1 MSLTLRDL
9 VDAARESAA
18 SRRAR
23 IPLASI
29 RAEAELMAAESDG
42 PGRFRNALEGPGV
55 ALIAEVKGASPLRG
69 ALREEFEPVDLARG
83 YEDNG
88 AAAISVLTEE
98 RFFAGALGHLRAV
111 SQVVDL
117 PVMRKDFISD
127 FYQVYEAAAA
137 GASAIL
143 LIVEILSRS
152 QVHELTEAAQSVGL
166 DTLVEVHR
174 PDSIE
179 AAMNAGSGLI
189 GVNNRNL
196 ETMHVDIEHSLRL
209 APFLPDGFLAV
220 SESGIESVTD
230 VQMIRAAGYDAA
242 LVGTALVTAADPNSL
257 LQELAKG

>member
-1 MSLTLRDL
+1 MILTLRDL

-23 IPLASI
+23 IPLASV
-29 RAEAELMAAESDG
+29 RAEAELIAADG
-42 PGRFRNALEGPGV
+42 RGSGRFRNALEGPGV

-69 ALREEFEPVDLARG
+69 PLREDFEPVDLARG
-83 YEDNG
+83 FEEHG
-88 AAAISVLTEE
+88 AAAISVLTEGH
-98 RFFAGALGHLRAV
+98 FFAGALGHLRAV

-117 PVMRKDFISD
+117 PVMRKDFITGL
-127 FYQVYEAAAA
+127 YQVYEAAAA

-152 QVHELTEAAQSVGL
+152 QVHELAEAARSVGL

-174 PDSIE
+174 PDSIDT
-179 AAMNAGSGLI
+179 AMNAGSGLI
-189 GVNNRNL
+189 GVNNRDL
-196 ETMHVDIEHSLRL
+196 ETMQVDIEHSLQL
-209 APFLPDGFLAV
+209 AAYLPDGILRV

-230 VQMIRAAGYDAA
+230 IQMLRAAGYDAA
-242 LVGTALVTAADPNSL
+242 LVGTAIVTAADPNSV